1 MKKSKNTTFID
12 KIWDSF
18 ASVKLAVVIFAVIA
32 LTSIIGTIIEQN
44 VEPAKNMKLLSR
56 LFGESSAPVLFD
68 VFERL
73 GFMDMYHSWWFMA
86 ILLLFATNIVV
97 CSIDRIPKI
106 MKLVKDPLKPLSG
119 DHFKGFGIQKEIL
132 LKGKPEKTKET
143 VINTIK
149 KRTGFNL
156 IEVREENG
164 FQLYSQRGNHTRLGV
179 YITHFSILI
188 ILAGSIAG
196 IIFGFRGFLPLQE
209 GKASSIIE
217 TGRDKVIPLGF
228 MIRCD
233 DFNVDFYGN
242 SDMPKDYMSWLT
254 VIKDG
259 KEVMKKGIRVNDPL
273 TYEGITFYQSSFG
286 IVPDSGG
293 EGVFKFRLT
302 SKEGKTEEVNL
313 KFGESFTIPGT
324 ELTGKIVDFSPA
336 ITFDEMAGKAYT
348 YAEQMNNPAVLIH
361 FSERGNSKY
370 AGWILK
376 RYPNTWKLP
385 DGHTV
390 EFIDLWGIQY
400 TGLQVRKDP
409 GVWVV
414 YLGCMTM
421 AAGLF
426 IAFFMSHRRIWVKLV
441 EVKGNTLIV
450 IGATANKNR
459 QAFERRIDRIA
470 HSLSKAPEG
479 GKG

>member
-1 MKKSKNTTFID
+1 MKRSKNTTLSD
-12 KIWDSF
+12 KIWDLF
-18 ASVKLAVVIFAVIA
+18 ASVKLAIVIFAAIA

-44 VEPAKNMKLLSR
+44 AEPAKNMKILTR
-56 LFGESSAPVLFD
+56 LFGESSAPLLFN

-86 ILLLFATNIVV
+86 ILLLFATNVVV

-119 DHFKGFGIQKEIL
+119 GHFRGFSIQKEIL
-132 LKGKPEKTKET
+132 LRGKPEKTKDY
-143 VINTIK
+143 VIKTIK
-149 KRTGFNL
+149 KCTGFNL
-156 IEVREENG
+156 TEVREENG
-164 FQLYSQRGNHTRLGV
+164 FQLYSQRGNRTRLGV

-209 GKASSIIE
+209 GKASSMIE
-217 TGRDKVIPLGF
+217 TGRGKVMSLGF
-228 MIRCD
+228 TIRCD
-233 DFNVDFYGN
+233 DFNTDFYGN
-242 SDMPKDYMSWLT
+242 SDMPKDYTSWLT

-259 KEVMKKGIRVNDPL
+259 REVVKKRIRVNDPL
-273 TYEGITFYQSSFG
+273 TYQGITFYQSSFG
-286 IVPDSGG
+286 TVPDSGG

-302 SKEGKTEEVNL
+302 SKKGKTEEADL

-324 ELTGKIVDFSPA
+324 ELTGKIEDFSPA
-336 ITFDEMAGKAYT
+336 ITFDEMTGKAYT

-361 FSERGNSKY
+361 FSERGKSKY

-376 RYPNTWKLP
+376 RYADTWKLP

-426 IAFFMSHRRIWVKLV
+426 IAFFMSHRRIWVKLE
-441 EVKGNTLIV
+441 EVKGNTHIV

-459 QAFERRIDRIA
+459 QAFERRIEKLA
-470 HSLSKAPEG
+470 HSLSKASEG